1 MRQKKERMNELRNKL
16 RNFIKNIVT
25 ITKGLDNNQINEK
38 IFEEANRRE
47 KKKLETLKNAQR
59 VPGVSL

>member
-25 ITKGLDNNQINEK
+25 ITKGLDNNQIN
-38 IFEEANRRE
+38 
-47 KKKLETLKNAQR
+47 
-59 VPGVSL
+59 